1 MPARVATTDQSV
13 RRRASTAREQFVA
26 SGTNVSNWARDRGF
40 SLKLV
45 HSILRGDRSCRRGES
60 HRIAVALG
68 IKTETLAPGQGALD
82 YETGGATPAA
92 AAGSMNRPR

>member
-1 MPARVATTDQSV
+1 MPAGVATADRTV
-13 RRRASTAREQFVA
+13 RARAAAAREQFVA
-26 SGTNVSNWARDRGF
+26 SGTNVSEWARERGF

-68 IKTETLAPGQGALD
+68 IKREAPEPGRERKAAEQLD
-82 YETGGATPAA
+82 IGLFEPA
-92 AAGSMNRPR
+92 R